1 MADDDDNT
9 RTQVV
14 DNPERNRF
22 ELLLDGV
29 AVGFAYYRLKPG
41 RIVFTHTEIQPEFEG
56 RGLGSRLAQ
65 AALDTAR
72 DRGLAVV
79 PDCPFI
85 GAYLRDHL
93 EYADLVYRDQAG

>member
-1 MADDDDNT
+1 MADDDART
-9 RTQVV
+9 RVV

-29 AVGFAYYRLKPG
+29 VVGFANYRLQPG
-41 RIVFTHTEIQPEFEG
+41 RIVFIHTEIQPEFEG
-56 RGLGSRLAQ
+56 RGLGSRLAT
-65 AALDTAR
+65 AVLDTAR
-72 DRGLAVV
+72 QRGVAVV

-85 GAYLRDHL
+85 NAYIRDHL